1 MDQKPHVEN
10 LYQTTTSVG
19 TANIEAEDVVVN
31 ENICDGTTVECTE
44 SSSTKA
50 NNGINNYFYHVSFI
64 YSVNFSCDG
73 DGTNTG
79 ETSQPSCRSP

>member
-10 LYQTTTSVG
+10 FYQTTTSID

-31 ENICDGTTVECTE
+31 ENICDGITVGCME

-50 NNGINNYFYHVSFI
+50 NNGINNY
-64 YSVNFSCDG
+64 
-73 DGTNTG
+73 
-79 ETSQPSCRSP
+79 